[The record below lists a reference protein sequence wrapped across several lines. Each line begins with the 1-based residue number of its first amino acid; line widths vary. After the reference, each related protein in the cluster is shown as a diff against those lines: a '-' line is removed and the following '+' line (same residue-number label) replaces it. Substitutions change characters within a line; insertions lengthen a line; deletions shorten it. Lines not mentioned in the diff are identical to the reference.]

1 MSKDSTRVAD
11 KSVLIVD
18 DEEDLLLVLK
28 ETLERLS
35 AGYHVV
41 AAKDGFS
48 ALKSLEEQTFDLVIT
63 DYKMAGMDGLELLAS
78 VRYKQPNAKVIL
90 MTGYISDALQAEAQ
104 RFEMFDY
111 LTKPL
116 NLKMFGQVVQRALT
130 DKAIGHA
137 GILALSP
144 ERYEHVT
151 ELMEKLRMNTKARCV
166 FLSDAEGRPLAHV
179 GDVEKLPVE
188 EIASLLGG
196 GTATLLEVGRALD
209 GESDAVSLI
218 YREGKFVYLY
228 ATNVGQ
234 HLLLILLIDRTPYS
248 SRLGSVWYYAQQTA
262 AELQQ
267 VVGQSEYVDP
277 QQILGC
283 FSEDNLG
290 QQLDELFSGK

>member
-1 MSKDSTRVAD
+1 MAGKRI
-11 KSVLIVD
+11 LIVD
-18 DEEDLLLVLK
+18 DEEDLLFVLK
-28 ETLERLS
+28 EMLERLS

-41 AAKDGFS
+41 TAKDGFA
-48 ALKSLEEQTFDLVIT
+48 ALKNLEEQTFDLVIT
-63 DYKMAGMDGLELLAS
+63 DYRMAGMDGLELLAS
-78 VRYKQPNAKVIL
+78 VRYKQPNVKVIL
-90 MTGYISDALQAEAQ
+90 MTAYNSDALRAEAQ
-104 RFEMFDY
+104 RSKVFEY

-116 NLKMFGQVVQRALT
+116 DLKIFGQLVQKALD
-130 DKAIGHA
+130 DKITGHA

-144 ERYEHVT
+144 ERYKHVT
-151 ELMEKLRMNTKARCV
+151 GLMEKLRMNTNARCV

-248 SRLGSVWYYAQQTA
+248 ARLGSVWYYAQQTA
-262 AELQQ
+262 ASLRQA
-267 VVGQSEYVDP
+267 VGQSEYADP
-277 QQILGC
+277 HQILGG
-283 FSEDNLG
+283 FSEDDLG
-290 QQLDELFSGK
+290 QELNKLFSGE